1 MELRL
6 RRMPNVAIAYFYFDF
21 RDNDKRKIS
30 GMLQSC
36 LAQLA
41 AKSTTFPV
49 TVEALYKKC
58 NLGSQQPT
66 QGDLRSALSSVVGG
80 FDRVFLVLDAL
91 DECSEWNQF
100 TGLFNMSNE
109 WRDNLHLLMLSRR
122 EFDIERA
129 LEPYHPV
136 KIHIDQSQLDADVRL
151 HVKSRLKNDIQFS
164 VVPKDLKDHIED
176 TLVEQAG
183 GM

>member
-1 MELRL
+1 M
-6 RRMPNVAIAYFYFDF
+6 F
-21 RDNDKRKIS
+21 
-30 GMLQSC
+30 
-36 LAQLA
+36 
-41 AKSTTFPV
+41 
-49 TVEALYKKC
+49 
-58 NLGSQQPT
+58 
-66 QGDLRSALSSVVGG
+66 
-80 FDRVFLVLDAL
+80 
-91 DECSEWNQF
+91 
-100 TGLFNMSNE
+100 NE
-109 WRDNLHLLMLSRR
+109 WRDNLHLLVLSRR
-122 EFDIERA
+122 EFNIERA